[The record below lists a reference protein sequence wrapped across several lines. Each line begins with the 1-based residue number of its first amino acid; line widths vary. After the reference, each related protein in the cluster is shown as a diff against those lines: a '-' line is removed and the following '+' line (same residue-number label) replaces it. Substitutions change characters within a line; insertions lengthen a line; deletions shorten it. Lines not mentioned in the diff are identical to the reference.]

1 MRFWA
6 AGLLLLGATA
16 GAGAKPSPN
25 RWITMIVPL
34 AVGATA
40 DIMARTVSAEVSKA
54 FGQTIVVDN
63 RPGAGGTI
71 GMAQVAG
78 ATPDGY
84 TVAVVSQG
92 THVFNRALHAKLDYD
107 PFKDF
112 APIAIGGSV
121 SNVLIVHPANPAT
134 SVKDVIAQAKAKPG
148 ELTYSSGG
156 NGTSHHISGVLF
168 QQMID
173 TPLTHVPYRATPA
186 GIAAVMQG
194 EVAIGFFNTPTVIA
208 QIKDGKLKPLGVTSL
223 QHSPHLPA
231 LPTLDESGVKGYEM
245 ITWLGFAAPAGTP
258 APIVE
263 RWHAEITRSLAEP
276 AMREK
281 MVALGFDLMPPLTP
295 AQFGDYIKTD
305 ATKWV
310 PVIKAS
316 GATVD

>member
-16 GAGAKPSPN
+16 QATAQTYPTRS
-25 RWITMIVPL
+25 ITMIVPL
-34 AVGATA
+34 AAGATA
-40 DIMARTVSAEVSKA
+40 DILARTA
-54 FGQTIVVDN
+54 
-63 RPGAGGTI
+63 
-71 GMAQVAG
+71 
-78 ATPDGY
+78 
-84 TVAVVSQG
+84 
-92 THVFNRALHAKLDYD
+92 
-107 PFKDF
+107 
-112 APIAIGGSV
+112 
-121 SNVLIVHPANPAT
+121 

-223 QHSPHLPA
+223 QRSPHLPQ
-231 LPTLDESGVKGYEM
+231 LPTLDEAGVKGYEM

-258 APIVE
+258 AAIVE
-263 RWHAEITRSLAEP
+263 RWHSEIVKVI
-276 AMREK
+276 RE
-281 MVALGFDLMPPLTP
+281 
-295 AQFGDYIKTD
+295 
-305 ATKWV
+305 
-310 PVIKAS
+310 
-316 GATVD
+316 